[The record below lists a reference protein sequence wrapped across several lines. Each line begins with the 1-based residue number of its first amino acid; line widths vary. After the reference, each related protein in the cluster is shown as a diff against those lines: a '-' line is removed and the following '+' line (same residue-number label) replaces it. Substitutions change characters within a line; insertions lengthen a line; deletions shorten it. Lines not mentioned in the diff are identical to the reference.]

1 MRCYFSLNLGKDQ
14 KTSTSKNLCLILN
27 VEFFDVDLFQFN
39 RLGFFQKFV
48 ATTGPI
54 SEKEAT
60 SGGGE
65 NVPVFR
71 QILGWFESP
80 QIYQWY
86 SLIFW
91 RIFIL
96 LSYLFVLREVLS

>member
-27 VEFFDVDLFQFN
+27 VEIFDVDLFQFN

-60 SGGGE
+60 SGGGRMPLC
-65 NVPVFR
+65 PVR
-71 QILGWFESP
+71 
-80 QIYQWY
+80 
-86 SLIFW
+86 
-91 RIFIL
+91 
-96 LSYLFVLREVLS
+96 YLDGLNHPKYTSDTV